1 MSMMSETEQDQVAQ
15 LLAEYASA
23 TRSTGVTSVGCG
35 EGKVEC
41 LVQTT
46 GLDTIGIDVGGPR
59 GAALQLGYGYKGL
72 YQAND
77 PLEAPAGEVS
87 WTVVRHDDRPS
98 ALTFRRWNGAIDVD
112 PLHVLLFSWGTR
124 APFGDYID
132 QYVAAEG
139 QCVVT
144 VWDSTCT
151 PTGDAVETQLG
162 DGWVRADRDINGNA
176 TFSVFSKRGRA
187 S

>member
-1 MSMMSETEQDQVAQ
+1 MMSETEQEQVAQ

-23 TRSTGVTSVGCG
+23 TRRTGVTSVGCG
-35 EGKVEC
+35 QGEVEY
-41 LVQTT
+41 LVQTAK
-46 GLDTIGIDVGGPR
+46 LDTIGIDAGEPR

-77 PLEAPAGEVS
+77 APAAGEVS
-87 WTVVRHDDRPS
+87 WTVVRHDDQPS
-98 ALTFRRWNGAIDVD
+98 ASTFRRWDGAIDVD

-124 APFGDYID
+124 APFGDYIN

-151 PTGDAVETQLG
+151 PTGDEVETQLG
-162 DGWVRADRDINGNA
+162 DGWVRADKDINGNA
-176 TFSVFSKRGRA
+176 TFSVFSKRDRA
-187 S
+187 C